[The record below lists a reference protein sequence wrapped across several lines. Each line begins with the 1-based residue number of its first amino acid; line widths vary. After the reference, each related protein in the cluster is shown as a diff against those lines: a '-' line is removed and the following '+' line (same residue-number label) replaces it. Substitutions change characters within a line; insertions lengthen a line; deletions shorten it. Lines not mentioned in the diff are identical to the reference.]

1 MEYYSKMC
9 GSCKEFEPTWNQ
21 LATSLENE
29 YKIARVSIDSKPGM
43 QLAKQQGV
51 LKRGIPAV
59 QIVAGSHSDILMAG
73 KVESLASLKAK
84 VASAATRYKA
94 VRHSDTGLMVHSE
107 FYTEHTSGDL

>member
-1 MEYYSKMC
+1 MC
-9 GSCKEFEPTWNQ
+9 GSCKDFEPIWTQ
-21 LATSLENE
+21 LATSLETE
-29 YKIARVSIDSKPGM
+29 YKVVRVSIDSKPGM

-84 VASAATRYKA
+84 VASAALRYKA
-94 VRHSDTGLMVHSE
+94 VRHGATGLMVHSE
-107 FYTEHTSGDL
+107 FYTEHVGDL